1 MEIDDRIFDKDYALI
16 EFALFL
22 GSIIRTTI
30 DGVCYIPNKMS
41 DFIIS
46 RIGILL
52 D

>member
-1 MEIDDRIFDKDYALI
+1 MDIDDRIFDKDYVLV
-16 EFALFL
+16 EFAHFL
-22 GSIIRTTI
+22 GIIIRTTI
-30 DGVCYIPNKMS
+30 DAVCYIPNKMS